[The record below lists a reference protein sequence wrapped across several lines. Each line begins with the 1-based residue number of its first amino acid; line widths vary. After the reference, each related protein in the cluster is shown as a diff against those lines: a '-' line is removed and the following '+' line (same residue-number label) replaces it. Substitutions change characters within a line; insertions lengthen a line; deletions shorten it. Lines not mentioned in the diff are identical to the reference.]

1 MISCDKGYIELME
14 YPRGQKAV
22 ITYTETGEQEV
33 IEEGRT
39 EDALY
44 YEMLDMEAA
53 VKGNKEVTHLNLT
66 KDVMDIMTE
75 IRREWGLVY
84 PEEEGK

>member
-1 MISCDKGYIELME
+1 ME

-33 IEEGRT
+33 IETGNT

-44 YEMLDMEAA
+44 YEMQDMEAA

-84 PEEEGK
+84 PEEEGKQ